1 MDEMSSARHAR
12 LRRRLLTASIVVFSL
27 KGIVPGML
35 HAGVSQEVPK
45 SAPQDPRA
53 TAQDKRPGETL
64 SERLD
69 RNSGV
74 IHPPAGVDPE
84 HRRPRSQPSPEQ
96 YAGDTPTRHAG
107 RKSLGAAEIAGSCD
121 RPHSLGR
128 R

>member
-1 MDEMSSARHAR
+1 MDEISSAGHAR
-12 LRRRLLTASIVVFSL
+12 LRRRLLTASIVVL
-27 KGIVPGML
+27 PLAGIVPGTL

-74 IHPPAGVDPE
+74 IHPPAGLDPDIAVPAPNP
-84 HRRPRSQPSPEQ
+84 HPNSTPVIPPPGAPGGNPSVQP
-96 YAGDTPTRHAG
+96 
-107 RKSLGAAEIAGSCD
+107 K
-121 RPHSLGR
+121 
-128 R
+128 